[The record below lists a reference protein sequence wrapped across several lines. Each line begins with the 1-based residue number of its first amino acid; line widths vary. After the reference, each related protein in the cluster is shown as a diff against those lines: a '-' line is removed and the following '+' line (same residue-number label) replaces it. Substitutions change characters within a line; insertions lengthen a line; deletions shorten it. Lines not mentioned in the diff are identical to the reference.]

1 LRALSIALDQCRA
14 SEIASN
20 KIMGRFSELQLTST
34 APPEVHSDTV
44 RGRAAM
50 VGKLGLTTVP
60 AAWPTGVSPLAQ
72 AVDACQRRDTREVDW
87 LARASNSIVLLS
99 AFSPKG
105 RAFAR

>member
-1 LRALSIALDQCRA
+1 
-14 SEIASN
+14 
-20 KIMGRFSELQLTST
+20 MGRFSELQLTFT